1 MPAFWSGAPTIH
13 SATQPIERCFQ
24 WNSRFP
30 WNLNPGIIR
39 ILCGI
44 KILRAAFRGGICCSP
59 RLLLSG
65 TVNDS
70 KPRPSTFH
78 RNSLIQTI
86 NTAMYLSGFSNTFWW
101 ERLAPMMNLLR
112 LSKACGEASVTLPH
126 KFLMCVKN
134 DFSLAS
140 HVSHLESI
148 RLSWHLGEW
157 EWERCLTSPLSL
169 DRTFAR
175 F

>member
-1 MPAFWSGAPTIH
+1 MTERLVAAPQMPLNATCRH
-13 SATQPIERCFQ
+13 SDQVRLPFIRLLSPLKDASNEIP
-24 WNSRFP
+24 RFP

-39 ILCGI
+39 ILCRI

-70 KPRPSTFH
+70 RPRPSTFH

-86 NTAMYLSGFSNTFWW
+86 NTAMFLSGFSNTFWW
-101 ERLAPMMNLLR
+101 ERLFPYDELTSPVQGMR
-112 LSKACGEASVTLPH
+112 RASVTLPH

-134 DFSLAS
+134 DFSL
-140 HVSHLESI
+140 VSH
-148 RLSWHLGEW
+148 
-157 EWERCLTSPLSL
+157 
-169 DRTFAR
+169 
-175 F
+175 